1 MTKVSRLPLRQDIW
15 EKIFDLFISTLV
27 SIKNK
32 KRLEGFVG
40 NFFSPTER
48 IMFAKRLAAA
58 VMVAKGNDYQTIRQV
73 LRISPPTIAKMSF
86 RVRYEGEGLMPVIE
100 NILKKDATK
109 ILWEEIKDLIDVP
122 TKGVNWSRMGKRKF
136 KRRMKIQE
144 LKKKF

>member
-1 MTKVSRLPLRQDIW
+1 MTQVSRVPLRQDIW
-15 EKIFDLFISTLV
+15 ERIFDLFISTLV

-40 NFFSPTER
+40 NLFSPTER

-86 RVRYEGEGLMPVIE
+86 RVKYEGEGLMPVIE
-100 NILKKDATK
+100 DILRKDATK
-109 ILWEEIKDLIDVP
+109 ILWEEIKDLFDVP
-122 TKGVNWSRMGKRKF
+122 TKGKNWSRMGKRKF
-136 KRRMKIQE
+136 KRKIRIQE
-144 LKKKF
+144 LEKEF